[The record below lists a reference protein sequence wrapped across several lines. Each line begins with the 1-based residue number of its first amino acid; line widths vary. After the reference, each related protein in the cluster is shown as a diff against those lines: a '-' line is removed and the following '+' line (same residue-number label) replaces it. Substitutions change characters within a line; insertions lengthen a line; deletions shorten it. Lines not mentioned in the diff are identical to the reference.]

1 MIICGENLEILTRRD
16 FYHRFTQSDTDFTT
30 DWTRENINLCE
41 SVIICGEHLEILTR
55 RDFYHR
61 FTQSHKDFT
70 ADWLRENNTL

>member
-41 SVIICGEHLEILTR
+41 SVIICGEHLEILQGGI
-55 RDFYHR
+55 
-61 FTQSHKDFT
+61 FTTDLFRVTQI
-70 ADWLRENNTL
+70 LPQIG